1 MKRNQWAA
9 LLLSAALLLGGCN
22 TETAGGNGTT
32 PAPTET
38 PAAETTTA
46 AAETAPKETEANVPE
61 NESGEDESGTPDEID
76 YDALS
81 EEEYRALLIER
92 SLLTAG
98 NTARMEN
105 VLRKAKA
112 GEEITVAYVGGSITE
127 GLTAGAEKCW
137 AKLSCEWLCETFPE
151 AKINYVNAGMS
162 GTPSTLGVIRAER
175 DVLSPYGDPDIVFIE
190 FAVNDGQDGL
200 SKNAYES
207 LVRRMLSLD
216 EQTAAVLLFTVLKN
230 GYSCE
235 NAHMKPIGEHYGL
248 PMISVGT
255 ALNEEFASGR
265 TPWEKYSDD
274 ESHPNEWGHVLVK
287 DFVAHYFETVLD
299 GMDETDEV
307 KPIDDPAL
315 TEPLYGA
322 DYTNVHFLDRE
333 NLTPTSLGEYS
344 TERALIAQFPNG
356 WSRKGGENE
365 GIEFE
370 ITCKDLF
377 VVYQCNNSAKFGTA
391 KVFVDGEYASAVNSS
406 SSDGWNNPV
415 AQLVYKGDEVKTH
428 TVSLKMAE
436 GQEDTYFG
444 LLGFGYSD

>member
-1 MKRNQWAA
+1 MKGKKF
-9 LLLSAALLLGGCN
+9 LSLILSAALLLGGCGADTPN
-22 TETAGGNGTT
+22 EGGTT
-32 PAPTET
+32 TMPNTT
-38 PAAETTTA
+38 PEETTTA
-46 AAETAPKETEANVPE
+46 TTAASPKETETEAPE
-61 NESGEDESGTPDEID
+61 TTEID

-81 EEEYRALLIER
+81 EEEYRELLVNR

-98 NTARMEN
+98 NTARTEN

-112 GEEITVAYVGGSITE
+112 GGEITVAYIGGSITE

-137 AKLSCEWLCETFPE
+137 ARLSYEWLCETFPD
-151 AKINYVNAGMS
+151 ATIHYVNAGMS

-175 DVLSPYGDPDIVFIE
+175 DVIAPYGDPDLVFIE

-207 LVRRMLSLD
+207 LVRRMLSLGGD
-216 EQTAAVLLFTVLKN
+216 TAVVLLFTVLKN

-235 NAHMKPIGEHYGL
+235 NAHMKPIGEHYEL

-255 ALNEEFASGR
+255 PLNDEFASGR

-299 GMDETDEV
+299 GMDETGEA
-307 KPIDDPAL
+307 KPIGDVASV
-315 TEPLYGA
+315 EPLYGS
-322 DYTNVHFLDRE
+322 DYTNVHFLDRG
-333 NLTPTSLGEYS
+333 NLTPISLGEYDA
-344 TERALIAQFPNG
+344 ERETISQFPNG
-356 WSRKGGENE
+356 WTRKGGENE

-377 VVYQCNNSAKFGTA
+377 VVYQCNKSKKFGTA
-391 KVFVDGEYASAVNSS
+391 EVFVDGEAVSTVNSS
-406 SSDGWNNPV
+406 SEDGWNNPV
-415 AQLVYKGDEVKTH
+415 AQLIYSSDEVGTH
-428 TVSLKMAE
+428 TVTFKMAE
-436 GQEDTYFG
+436 GQEDSYFG
-444 LLGFGYSD
+444 ILGFGYSD

>member
-1 MKRNQWAA
+1 MKFHKILPLFLAA
-9 LLLSAALLLGGCN
+9 SMLCGCTAAS
-22 TETAGGNGTT
+22 AGGGE
-32 PAPTET
+32 PAETNAAEPTET
-38 PAAETTTA
+38 NVTEPPAQTDETSA
-46 AAETAPKETEANVPE
+46 AGQEETEPPETA
-61 NESGEDESGTPDEID
+61 EID
-76 YDALS
+76 YDSLS
-81 EEEYRALLIER
+81 EEEYRALLVER

-98 NTARMEN
+98 NTARTEN

-112 GEEITVAYVGGSITE
+112 GEEITVAYIGGSITE

-137 AKLSCEWLCETFPE
+137 ARLSYEWLCETLPE

-175 DVLSPYGDPDIVFIE
+175 DVIAPYGNPNLVFIE

-216 EQTAAVLLFTVLKN
+216 GDTAVVLLFTVLKN

-235 NAHMKPIGEHYGL
+235 NAHMKPIGEHYEL

-255 ALNEEFASGR
+255 ALNDEFASGR

-287 DFVAHYFETVLD
+287 DFIAHYFETVLN
-299 GMDETDEV
+299 GMDETGGE
-307 KPIDDPAL
+307 KPIGDAASA
-315 TEPLYGA
+315 EPLYGS
-322 DYTNVHFLDRE
+322 DYTNVHLLDRT
-333 NLTPTSLGEYS
+333 NLIPKSIGEYDA
-344 TERALIAQFPNG
+344 ERETISQFPNG

-365 GIEFE
+365 GFEFDV
-370 ITCKDLF
+370 TCKDLF
-377 VVYQCNNSAKFGTA
+377 LIYQCSKNKKFGTA
-391 KVFVDGEYASAVNSS
+391 DVYVDGEYAASVNSS
-406 SSDGWNNPV
+406 AEDGWNNPV
-415 AQLVYKGDEVKTH
+415 AQLVYRGDGVTPH
-428 TVSLKMAE
+428 TVTVKMAE

-444 LLGFGYSD
+444 ILGFGYSD